1 MHSRRFGGSLLTS
14 INLVGTNEIQ
24 CLRYFDFALVVFVGS
39 SIPLVEAF
47 GGSFQSDLVGF
58 WWTFDGAFQWIW

>member
-14 INLVGTNEIQ
+14 INLVARLVGTNEIQ

-39 SIPLVEAF
+39 SIDLVEAF
-47 GGSFQSDLVGF
+47 GGSFFQSDLV
-58 WWTFDGAFQWIW
+58 DV